1 MRSPIVFSVL
11 KKLVV
16 GGLGVAG
23 VALSFSGF
31 AQTQIKLGH
40 VLQASHSWN
49 VAAQGFAEQVGK
61 ETAGRVNI
69 SVFPASQ
76 IGSEKDMVEGMQ
88 FGSVQAGII
97 GASSFGP
104 IEPKIKVTE
113 LPYAWPTIAH
123 AHRAYD
129 GELGAA
135 LSKLLDDKGFVV
147 LGWLDLGTRHVTNR
161 RGPVA
166 VPADLHGLKLRTPP
180 DQMRL
185 ETFKLYGAQPAP
197 LAFGELYSALQQGV
211 FDGQENPV
219 EIIFTS
225 SFYDVQ
231 KYLSLTGHVSNA
243 GLLVIAKSTWNK
255 ISDADKAVMRK
266 VAKKVQDQQRASQ
279 MNGELELIS
288 KLKQKGMQVNEIN
301 REAFVNASQP
311 IWEKNRPE
319 IGADLMK
326 LLDQYRKM

>member
-1 MRSPIVFSVL
+1 MKNRVVL
-11 KKLVV
+11 SILKNLVI
-16 GGLGVAG
+16 GGLGIAG
-23 VALSFSGF
+23 MALSAS

-40 VLQASHSWN
+40 VLQATHSWN
-49 VAAQGFAEQVGK
+49 VAAQGFAEQVNK

-76 IGSEKDMVEGMQ
+76 LGSEKDMVEGLQ
-88 FGSVQAGII
+88 FGSIQAGVI
-97 GASSFGP
+97 GATSFGP
-104 IEPKIKVTE
+104 IEPRVKVME
-113 LPYAWPTIAH
+113 LPYAWPSINH

-135 LSKLLDDKGFVV
+135 LNKLLEDKGFVV

-161 RGPVA
+161 RGPVV
-166 VPADLHGLKLRTPP
+166 VPADLVGLKLRTPP
-180 DQMRL
+180 DQTRI
-185 ETFKLYGAQPAP
+185 ETFKQYGAQPAP

-219 EIIFTS
+219 EIIYTS

-243 GLLVIAKSTWNK
+243 GLLVISKTVWNK

-279 MNGELELIS
+279 QSGEAEQIA
-288 KLKQKGMQVNEIN
+288 KLKAKGMLVNDIN
-301 REAFVNASQP
+301 REAFVKASMP
-311 IWEKNRPE
+311 IWEKNGPA
-319 IGADLMK
+319 IGGDLMK
-326 LLDQYRKM
+326 LLDKYRKL

>member
-1 MRSPIVFSVL
+1 MSSAVVISKL

-16 GGLGVAG
+16 GGVGIAG
-23 VALSFSGF
+23 LALSLSAS
-31 AQTQIKLGH
+31 AQVNIKLGH
-40 VLQASHSWN
+40 VLQATHSWN
-49 VAAQGFAEQVGK
+49 TAAQGFAEQVGK

-76 IGSEKDMVEGMQ
+76 LGSEKDMVEGLQ
-88 FGSVQAGII
+88 FGSLQGGVI

-104 IEPKIKVTE
+104 VEPKIKVTE
-113 LPYAWPTIAH
+113 LPYAWPTISH

-129 GELGAA
+129 GELGSA

-161 RGPVA
+161 RGPVV
-166 VPADLHGLKLRTPP
+166 VPTDLPGLKLRTPP
-180 DQMRL
+180 DQMRI
-185 ETFKLYGAQPAP
+185 ETFKQYGAQPAP

-225 SFYDVQ
+225 SFFEVQ

-243 GLLVIAKSTWNK
+243 GLLVISKLTWNK
-255 ISDADKAVMRK
+255 ISDGDKAIMRNA
-266 VAKKVQDQQRASQ
+266 AKRVQDIQRKAQ
-279 MNGELELIS
+279 MDGEMELIA
-288 KLKQKGMQVNEIN
+288 KLKQKGMLVNEIN
-301 REAFVNASQP
+301 REAFVKASQP
-311 IWEKNRPE
+311 IWEKNSPG
-319 IGADLMK
+319 IGPDLMK
-326 LLDQYRKM
+326 LLDKYRKS